1 MISKIEKVMRDVFS
15 IDDKQIIN
23 NDSSQDSISNWDSL
37 RHIQLVVSL
46 EEEFEIEFSDS
57 EITEIT
63 NFASIVKVIESK
75 KKNI

>member
-46 EEEFEIEFSDS
+46 EEEFEIEFNDS

-63 NFASIVKVIESK
+63 NFASIAKVIESK